1 VGRTDVGGSLDALY
15 PALAAVLVCV
25 LGPLASAA
33 AKRLGKGPAEPE
45 ENDGVTLQGIFRA
58 LGEAEARAMKADAL
72 LRDRDQT
79 IRDLRTEL
87 RLLREQK

>member
-1 VGRTDVGGSLDALY
+1 MGGSLDALY

-33 AKRLGKGPAEPE
+33 AKRLGGKT
-45 ENDGVTLQGIFRA
+45 NTDDGSGDEVTLQGIFRA
-58 LGEAEARAMKADAL
+58 LGEAEARAMKAEAT

-87 RLLREQK
+87 RLRRET